1 MLQSEKV
8 FALCAV
14 FALAPAGELAAQTS
28 LLSVPTEPVASLARL
43 ESSSVR
49 VSLEQALTPSYTS
62 NVDDEPRNPKRAGF
76 LKLSQALSVS
86 APIGNG
92 MSAFGRL
99 AWAYDH
105 YGLRGYNSS
114 DVSGQLSL
122 TKRWDNIAA
131 TVFYSNTHDHARVFA
146 EHYET
151 IQVLAT
157 AVRAEFKPADGWTL
171 TPAVQLRRRWSQGAA
186 SDTIS
191 IQPSLSLAYST
202 CKPNV
207 TPCWS
212 AGLTARTRWSRYD
225 QRFEG
230 RQRIDRLSV
239 VVADASYQFT
249 PEWRVGANVTFNANR
264 SNKPER
270 SYRSID
276 AAPMLVL
283 SRVLY
288 P

>member
-1 MLQSEKV
+1 MLRSEKIL
-8 FALCAV
+8 ALCAV
-14 FALAPAGELAAQTS
+14 FAVATGGELAAQTS
-28 LLSVPTEPVASLARL
+28 LLSVPTEPVASLSRL

-49 VSLEQALTPSYTS
+49 VSLEQAFTPSFTS
-62 NVDDEPRNPKRAGF
+62 NVDDEPRNPKSVGF
-76 LKLSQALSVS
+76 LRFSQGLSIF
-86 APIGNG
+86 APLGSG
-92 MSAFGRL
+92 VSAFGRL
-99 AWAYDH
+99 AWSYDH

-131 TVFYSNTHDHARVFA
+131 TVFYSNAQDHARVFA

-157 AVRAEFKPADGWTL
+157 AMRAEFKPADGWTL
-171 TPAVQLRRRWSQGAA
+171 TPAVQLRRRWSQGNA
-186 SDTIS
+186 SDTMS
-191 IQPSLSLAYST
+191 IQPSLALSYST
-202 CKPNV
+202 CKPNL

-239 VVADASYQFT
+239 LVADASYQFT
-249 PEWRVGANVTFNANR
+249 QEWRVGATVTFNTNR

-270 SYRSID
+270 SYRTLD

-283 SRVLY
+283 SRMLY